1 MAAKRMGRR
10 FIGIDRVEKYAEMAR
25 ERVAHTAVD
34 GGPMLL
40 VSTPKQQG
48 RSALEATWK
57 SLQSTRFAE
66 AIAEANCYTRK

>member
-1 MAAKRMGRR
+1 MRRR
-10 FIGIDRVEKYAEMAR
+10 FIGVDRVKKYAEMAR
-25 ERVAHTAVD
+25 ERVARATVD

-57 SLQSTRFAE
+57 SLQRSLTSTTA
-66 AIAEANCYTRK
+66 